1 MKKYKLYFK
10 KGTPV
15 YEHLEG
21 QEVIID
27 EGHLDVL
34 AEGGTLPI
42 EVKKDGELKTVNIAY
57 VDLSMTLSVKNL
69 EK

>member
-1 MKKYKLYFK
+1 MKKYKLFFK
-10 KGTPV
+10 KGTSV
-15 YEHLEG
+15 YESLQG
-21 QEVIID
+21 QDVIID

-34 AEGGTLPI
+34 ADGGTLPI
-42 EVKKDGELKTVNIAY
+42 QVNKDGELKTVNIAY